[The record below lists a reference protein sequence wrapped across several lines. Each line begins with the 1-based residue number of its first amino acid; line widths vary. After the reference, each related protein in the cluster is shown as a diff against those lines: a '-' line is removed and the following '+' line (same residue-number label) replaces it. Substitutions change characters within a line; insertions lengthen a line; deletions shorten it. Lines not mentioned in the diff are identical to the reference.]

1 MVNRRIALIIS
12 LLISLVV
19 ASIAL
24 LIMNAYI
31 GQQKQQM
38 AEQAK
43 RAILEAQSNQA
54 AVLVA
59 KQDIPRGVE
68 ISPEMFDT
76 AVVPRQFLQPQAISS
91 LDRISGMITVA
102 PISAGEQITL
112 TKLTYSKQSLGGLA
126 EVTPVGKRAI
136 TISVDEIA
144 SLARMVKPGDY
155 VDVIAYIPLPV
166 QTSKGEQVTQEA
178 MIPILQNVL
187 VLAVGQQLG
196 TVAEADNQSRGQ
208 GPKIENISPL
218 VTIALDPTEASI
230 LAFLQE
236 QSKIR
241 LVLRSPADSKIQ
253 PVKPISWDGVLQY
266 LIPRLESYR
275 NVPQKEE
282 EAAPSQYI
290 EIYRGLNKGRI
301 PLSQEKQ

>member
-1 MVNRRIALIIS
+1 MQNRRIALFIS

-24 LIMNAYI
+24 LIMNVYI
-31 GQQKQQM
+31 GQQKQRM
-38 AEQAK
+38 EEQAK
-43 RAILEAQSNQA
+43 RAILEAQSNQV

-59 KQDIPRGVE
+59 KQDISRGLE
-68 ISPEMFDT
+68 INADMFDT
-76 AVVPRQFLQPQAISS
+76 AVIPRQFIQPQAVSS
-91 LDRISGMITVA
+91 LDRIAGMITVA

-112 TKLTYSKQSLGGLA
+112 TKLTYSKQTLGGLA

-155 VDVIAYIPLPV
+155 VDIIAYIPLPV
-166 QTSKGEQVTQEA
+166 QTAKGQQGTQET
-178 MIPILQNVL
+178 MLPILQNVL
-187 VLAVGQQLG
+187 VLAVGQQIG
-196 TVAEADNQSRGQ
+196 TFTEADSQGRGAAKKAEAA
-208 GPKIENISPL
+208 SPL

-236 QSKIR
+236 QSKLR

-253 PVKPISWDGVLQY
+253 LVKPVSWDAVLQY
-266 LIPRLESYR
+266 LIPRLESYQK
-275 NVPQKEE
+275 PAEKEE
-282 EAAPSQYI
+282 PSLPSKYI
-290 EIYRGLNKGRI
+290 EIYRGLSKDKI
-301 PLSQEKQ
+301 PLSEEK